1 MRRVTRL
8 VAALATLA
16 VLASVRPAAADTLLT
31 GSIGRTFGGDVD
43 KGHLSYGAAL
53 GFLGEGPLGLEVEGT
68 YTPDFFGNTTST
80 GSNNVT
86 TLMGNALLATPE
98 GRATSGLR
106 LYATGGVG
114 IMKFRVPD
122 IDQFFDVDQ
131 SDFAMNAGAGALLR
145 LGDRFGVRGDVRYFR
160 DLKTRADDPLKVDF
174 GKFHY
179 WRGAV
184 GATLR
189 F

>member
-1 MRRVTRL
+1 MRRVTLL
-8 VAALATLA
+8 VATLALA
-16 VLASVRPAAADTLLT
+16 VLASGRPAAADTILT

-43 KGHLSYGAAL
+43 EGHVSYGAAL
-53 GFLGEGPLGLEVEGT
+53 GFLGEGLLGFEVEGT
-68 YTPDFFGNTTST
+68 YTPDFFGHTTTSGT
-80 GSNNVT
+80 NNVA
-86 TLMGNALLATPE
+86 TLMGNVLLATPA
-98 GRATSGLR
+98 GRTSTGLR
-106 LYATGGVG
+106 VYATGGVG

-160 DLKTRADDPLKVDF
+160 DVQTRTDDPLKVDF

-179 WRGAV
+179 WRGAI

>member
-1 MRRVTRL
+1 
-8 VAALATLA
+8 
-16 VLASVRPAAADTLLT
+16 
-31 GSIGRTFGGDVD
+31 
-43 KGHLSYGAAL
+43 
-53 GFLGEGPLGLEVEGT
+53 
-68 YTPDFFGNTTST
+68 
-80 GSNNVT
+80 
-86 TLMGNALLATPE
+86 
-98 GRATSGLR
+98 
-106 LYATGGVG
+106 
-114 IMKFRVPD
+114 
-122 IDQFFDVDQ
+122 
-131 SDFAMNAGAGALLR
+131 MNAGAGALLR